1 MDSHFGPIA
10 FCVIVHLPSTIDT
23 TQDSFSRRV
32 SHYSCCV
39 CLLSF
44 TDSPLHAHISILRG
58 LYPTMLLWCYRFYL
72 LYGPYR
78 TQRHCM
84 FLNALGLLNLFE
96 RLRNLLFAHLS
107 RILWTSFPAFAPGS
121 LECVLLNTRWSHPS
135 VTSPACRVRQVEL
148 PAHRFSEGFFRIM
161 NRFVTNL
168 LSPTPSC

>member
-1 MDSHFGPIA
+1 M
-10 FCVIVHLPSTIDT
+10 LPWTHTVWTYRILCYTTFAPTIDT

-121 LECVLLNTRWSHPS
+121 LECVIEYKIVLLLPVPRVKFVRWN
-135 VTSPACRVRQVEL
+135 CQ
-148 PAHRFSEGFFRIM
+148 RIGS
-161 NRFVTNL
+161 TTG
-168 LSPTPSC
+168 SSAS